1 MTWVGGVT
9 IRAMREVAAPRR
21 YPIWQRRITALLLV
35 LQTMVGTAV
44 AFAHAV
50 EPNAG
55 PVTLE
60 SHHTAHCVM
69 LHDTARCAQCQFD
82 ATRILS
88 PITRR
93 APLPRVAARRLGRR
107 PAMRRMPVRWRR
119 STAHPRAPPLPLS

>member
-1 MTWVGGVT
+1 MRQVT
-9 IRAMREVAAPRR
+9 APRR
-21 YPIWQRRITALLLV
+21 YSTWQRRVTALLLV

-50 EPNAG
+50 EPNGG
-55 PVTLE
+55 PITLE
-60 SHHTAHCVM
+60 SHHTAHCVV

-88 PITRR
+88 P
-93 APLPRVAARRLGRR
+93 AARRGPRSSARSRSLAPR
-107 PAMRRMPVRWRR
+107 ASTWRMPAQVRC